1 MVWPCSFVLYVS
13 NFKFLCCCIDAT
25 FFQDMMEFN
34 FISFVHFKG
43 VERKMPTV
51 TTHRQLSNSSPLTTD
66 RQLSML
72 LFRKLIQAKRHVSE
86 AKTLTSDADGNLSSS
101 QQTEEYNELLRQY
114 Y

>member
-1 MVWPCSFVLYVS
+1 
-13 NFKFLCCCIDAT
+13 
-25 FFQDMMEFN
+25 MMEFN

-43 VERKMPTV
+43 AERKMPTV